1 MQRHSYGCGTAQAP
15 LIYQTIGELLDRMAT
30 EHPEREALVIPHQD
44 VRWTYAEYRGE
55 IDRLATGLLALG
67 IEPGDRVG
75 VWAPN
80 GYEWCLTQF
89 ATARI
94 GAILVCIN
102 PAYRTYELEYALN
115 KVQCRA
121 LITAEAFKTSQ
132 YLRMLRELA
141 PELDHCA
148 PGELNAARLPHLET
162 VIRMGEAQTPGMFN
176 FDAVC
181 ELGTDAEY
189 RRMAE
194 IGAGLSPD
202 DAINIQFTSGTTGN
216 PKGATL
222 THCNVLNNGKVN
234 GDMMRLVPGDR
245 VCIPVPLYHCFG
257 MVIGNLGCLTHAAAA
272 VFPGEAFEPLATLKT
287 VAEERCTALHGVP
300 TMFIAELDHPD
311 FDRFDLSSLRT
322 GVMAGAPCPVQ
333 VMEQVMGRMG
343 IGEILIAYGQT
354 ELSPVSHI
362 TAPDDPVDKRV
373 GTVGKPCPYLET
385 KIVDENNLVVP
396 IGEKGEICTRG
407 YAVMLGYWDDEEKT
421 RETIDRGG
429 WLHSGD
435 IGVMDAEGYVQ
446 VTGRIKDMII
456 RGGENVYPRE
466 VEEFLYTH
474 PGIQEVQVIGVPD
487 EKYGEQICAWIQC
500 RDGHVLTEQEVRD
513 FCRDRITHFK
523 VPHYIRFVDDY
534 PMTVTGK
541 IQKFKMREAM
551 IEELRGLMRTTIHRQ
566 SRGVSHE
573 FAG

>member
-1 MQRHSYGCGTAQAP
+1 MQAHSYGCGTAQAP
-15 LIYQTIGELLDRMAT
+15 LIYQTIGELLEQMAV
-30 EHPEREALVIPHQD
+30 EHSEREALVIPHQG
-44 VRWTYAEYRGE
+44 VRWTYAEYRRE

-67 IEPGDRVG
+67 LQPGDRLG
-75 VWAPN
+75 IWAPN
-80 GYEWCLTQF
+80 CYEWCLTQF
-89 ATARI
+89 ASARI

-115 KVQCRA
+115 KVRCRA
-121 LITAEAFKTSQ
+121 LITAESFKTSQ
-132 YLRMLRELA
+132 YLRMVQELA
-141 PELDHCA
+141 PELDSCV
-148 PGELNAARLPHLET
+148 PGALEATRLPHLET
-162 VIRMGEAQTPGMFN
+162 VIRMGEAQTAGMFN
-176 FDAVC
+176 FGAVC
-181 ELGTDAEY
+181 ELGTDVEY

-194 IGAGLSPD
+194 IGARLSPD

-222 THCNVLNNGKVN
+222 SHCNVLNNGKIN

-257 MVIGNLGCLTHAAAA
+257 MVIGNLGCLTHAATA

-322 GVMAGAPCPVQ
+322 GIMAGAPCPVQ

-362 TAPDDPVDKRV
+362 TAPDDAVDKRV

-385 KIVDENNLVVP
+385 KIVDDTNLVVP

-435 IGVMDAEGYVQ
+435 IGVMDADGYVQ

-466 VEEFLYTH
+466 VEEFLYSH

-487 EKYGEQICAWIQC
+487 EKYGEQICAWIKC
-500 RDGHVLTEQEVRD
+500 REGHVLTEQEVRD

-523 VPHYIRFVDDY
+523 VPRHIRFVEDY

-541 IQKFKMREAM
+541 IQKFKMRETM
-551 IEELRGLMRTTIHRQ
+551 IEQLGL
-566 SRGVSHE
+566 G
-573 FAG
+573 